1 MQRSK
6 PKVDY
11 KTLHSTGQ
19 RVVKSQLSEDLSQ
32 EQYSFPTVT
41 PNQSKSLS
49 SIGISIT
56 GHRSTIS
63 ITPTASSASIENTKL
78 VLTSASDTASPS
90 TTQTSQNFKT
100 KDSTVTQL
108 STMFNNCSIKE
119 SNIVEE
125 NKSEGI
131 KQLPAQIATISD
143 DIDDHIDGNPIED
156 IWSSFEDLDVV
167 IMKTENLRT

>member
-1 MQRSK
+1 M
-6 PKVDY
+6 
-11 KTLHSTGQ
+11 
-19 RVVKSQLSEDLSQ
+19 
-32 EQYSFPTVT
+32 
-41 PNQSKSLS
+41 S

-63 ITPTASSASIENTKL
+63 ITPTASSTSIENTKL

-131 KQLPAQIATISD
+131 KQLPAQIAAISD

-167 IMKTENLRT
+167 TMKTENLRT